1 MSYELEISYNFL
13 HLFPLRMSFRRAFRR
28 IAQGDKDCRL
38 QVVGQLEEVAAP
50 GGIEIADP
58 ARAQSLFGC
67 GKTDMLDGNS
77 DVDVGMVFP
86 IAPTLPRSGM
96 VFAGDEA
103 ERGCLQPFALI
114 ARLYFLQIFFR
125 RND

>member
-28 IAQGDKDCRL
+28 ITQRDKDGRL

-67 GKTDMLDGNS
+67 GEANMLNGDS

-86 IAPTLPRSGM
+86 IAPAFPRSGM
-96 VFAGDEA
+96 VFAGDDA
-103 ERGCLQPFALI
+103 ERGGLQPFALI
-114 ARLYFLQIFFR
+114 ARLYFLQIFFC